1 MNYTAPTPIRD
12 AFGQALVALGGKNTE
27 VVVLTADLAEA
38 VKVHWFAEAY
48 PKRFF
53 QMGIAE
59 SDMMGTAAGL
69 ALAGKIPFATT
80 FAVFATSLA
89 NQAVRL
95 SIAYNSANVKI
106 AASHGGV
113 SVGEDGAT
121 HQAFEDLALMRLL
134 PGMTVVVPCDA
145 YEAYKA
151 VFAIADH
158 RGPVYMRLGRIPT
171 AVVTSADTPF
181 ELGKANVM
189 RSGDDV
195 AIISTGSMVVQALEA
210 ATLLAKRGLEARIIN
225 MHTVKPLDRR
235 TLSRAAEECGAV
247 VTVEEHSILGG
258 LGGAVSEY
266 LAQVNPI
273 PIEMVGIKDTFGES
287 GPPQILLEKYG
298 LTTETIV
305 TAAERAINRRYRH
318 RGC

>member
-1 MNYTAPTPIRD
+1 
-12 AFGQALVALGGKNTE
+12 
-27 VVVLTADLAEA
+27 
-38 VKVHWFAEAY
+38 
-48 PKRFF
+48 
-53 QMGIAE
+53 
-59 SDMMGTAAGL
+59 
-69 ALAGKIPFATT
+69 
-80 FAVFATSLA
+80 
-89 NQAVRL
+89 
-95 SIAYNSANVKI
+95 
-106 AASHGGV
+106 
-113 SVGEDGAT
+113 
-121 HQAFEDLALMRLL
+121 
-134 PGMTVVVPCDA
+134 
-145 YEAYKA
+145 
-151 VFAIADH
+151 
-158 RGPVYMRLGRIPT
+158 MRLGRIPT

-225 MHTVKPLDRR
+225 MHTVKPLDRQ